1 MDTTGLGPVFR
12 GQVSALGSWR
22 QGTGHPAS
30 PSRRDLL
37 ASTVMMANAAIQTN
51 ELSKGY
57 RTTTALYPLTLTVPR
72 GAVFALVGHNGAGKT
87 TLIKLLMNMIRP
99 TSGSATILDRSTL
112 SLTGEDFTRIGY
124 ASENQELPDWM
135 TVRQFLAYLKGFYPT
150 WDDAA
155 LVQQLELPLDRKL
168 KHLSRGM
175 LMKAALASILAF
187 KPSLIL
193 LDEPFS
199 GLDPLVRDELIEAL
213 MARVRPRSL
222 AGTEA
227 MAGVP
232 DAERPTILISS
243 HDLAE
248 VESFA
253 THIGFLHQ
261 GKLLFAEE
269 LHSLTARFR
278 EVTVTLPE
286 GATLSRTGAT
296 PPESWLLL
304 ETTLTAARFI
314 HIHADTED
322 APAQVAQVFALGT
335 LTPRL
340 QAEPMTL
347 RAIFLAL
354 AKSGRTPAVPA
365 Q

>member
-1 MDTTGLGPVFR
+1 MP
-12 GQVSALGSWR
+12 SA
-22 QGTGHPAS
+22 TP
-30 PSRRDLL
+30 
-37 ASTVMMANAAIQTN
+37 AIQTHD
-51 ELSKGY
+51 LAKGY
-57 RTTTALYPLTLTVPR
+57 SKTQALHPLTLTVPR

-87 TLIKLLMNMIRP
+87 TLIKLLMNMIHP
-99 TSGSATILDRSTL
+99 SSGSATILDKNTTT
-112 SLTGEDFTRIGY
+112 LTGADFQRIGY

-135 TVRQFLAYLKGFYPT
+135 TVGQFLDYLKGFYPT
-150 WDDAA
+150 WDSAS
-155 LVQQLELPLDRKL
+155 LVHQLELPLDRKL
-168 KHLSRGM
+168 KNLSRGM

-187 KPSLIL
+187 NPQLIL

-222 AGTEA
+222 ADSEA
-227 MAGVP
+227 LTT
-232 DAERPTILISS
+232 DHSDRPTILISS

-269 LHSLTARFR
+269 MHTLNARFR
-278 EVTVTLPE
+278 EVTLTLPPPLE
-286 GATLSRTGAT
+286 GAAAGTLTKIGT
-296 PPESWLLL
+296 PPDSWLLL
-304 ETTLTAARFI
+304 ETTLTAARFV

-322 APAQVAQVFALGT
+322 LTGQIAQVFTAT
-335 LTPRL
+335 ATPTIT
-340 QAEPMTL
+340 AIPMTL

-354 AKSGRTPAVPA
+354 AKSGRTPAIPS
-365 Q
+365 QN

>member
-1 MDTTGLGPVFR
+1 MTVDTPNTASSSLFAIETH
-12 GQVSALGSWR
+12 AL
-22 QGTGHPAS
+22 A
-30 PSRRDLL
+30 
-37 ASTVMMANAAIQTN
+37 
-51 ELSKGY
+51 KGY
-57 RTTTALYPLTLTVPR
+57 KKTQALYPLTLNVPR

-87 TLIKLLMNMIRP
+87 TLIKLLMNMIHP
-99 TSGSATILDRSTL
+99 TSGSATVLGKNITY
-112 SLTGEDFTRIGY
+112 LTGKDFTRIGY

-135 TVRQFLAYLKGFYPT
+135 TVGQFLDYLKGFYPT
-150 WDDAA
+150 WNSDA

-187 KPSLIL
+187 SPSLIL

-227 MAGVP
+227 LAATP
-232 DAERPTILISS
+232 ESERPTILISS

-269 LHSLTARFR
+269 MSSLTARFR
-278 EVTVTLPE
+278 EVTVTLAPPPPGE
-286 GATLSRTGAT
+286 MPGVLTRTAASV
-296 PPESWLLL
+296 PESWLLL
-304 ETTLTAARFI
+304 EQTLTAARFI
-314 HIHADTED
+314 HIHADTEPLLEQL
-322 APAQVAQVFALGT
+322 ATVFALERE
-335 LTPRL
+335 PKV
-340 QAEPMTL
+340 QIEPMSL

-354 AKSGRTPAVPA
+354 AKSGRAPAAPTV
-365 Q
+365 

>member
-1 MDTTGLGPVFR
+1 M
-12 GQVSALGSWR
+12 SA
-22 QGTGHPAS
+22 AAV
-30 PSRRDLL
+30 PS
-37 ASTVMMANAAIQTN
+37 AAISSAAIQTHA
-51 ELSKGY
+51 LTKGY
-57 RTTTALYPLTLTVPR
+57 RKTTALHPLTLTVPA

-87 TLIKLLMNMIRP
+87 TLIKLLMNMIHP
-99 TSGSATILDRSTL
+99 SGGSATILGKDTL
-112 SLTGEDFTRIGY
+112 HLTGEDFTRIGY

-135 TVRQFLAYLKGFYPT
+135 TVGQFLNYFKGFYPH

-155 LVQQLELPLDRKL
+155 LVKQLDLPLDRKL

-187 KPSLIL
+187 DPALIL

-213 MARVRPRSL
+213 MARVNPRSL
-222 AGTEA
+222 TANEA
-227 MAGVP
+227 LATST
-232 DAERPTILISS
+232 ATRPTILISS

-261 GKLLFAEE
+261 GHLLFAEE
-269 LHSLTARFR
+269 MTSLQARFR
-278 EVTVTLPE
+278 EVTVTLPPPLPGE
-286 GATLSRTGAT
+286 PPAVFTQTGT

-304 ETTLTAARFI
+304 EHTLTAARFV
-314 HIHADTED
+314 HIQANSQDV
-322 APAQVAQVFALGT
+322 AAQVAQVFP
-335 LTPRL
+335 TPHP
-340 QAEPMTL
+340 ATITIVPMTL

-354 AKSGRTPAVPA
+354 AKSGRAPAITP

>member
-1 MDTTGLGPVFR
+1 MTSQANV
-12 GQVSALGSWR
+12 AN
-22 QGTGHPAS
+22 PA
-30 PSRRDLL
+30 
-37 ASTVMMANAAIQTN
+37 AAIQTHA
-51 ELSKGY
+51 LAKGY
-57 RTTTALYPLTLTVPR
+57 RATQALHPLTLTVPQ

-87 TLIKLLMNMIRP
+87 TLIKLLMNMIHP
-99 TSGSATILDRSTL
+99 TSGSATILGKDTITL
-112 SLTGEDFTRIGY
+112 NGEDFTRIGY

-135 TVRQFLAYLKGFYPT
+135 TVGQFLSYLKGFYPT

-155 LVQQLELPLDRKL
+155 LVQQLELPLNRKL

-187 KPSLIL
+187 QPSLIL

-213 MARVRPRSL
+213 MSRVNPRSL
-222 AGTEA
+222 AAGEA
-227 MAGVP
+227 LAAKP
-232 DAERPTILISS
+232 QSPRPTILISS

-261 GKLLFAEE
+261 GHLLFAEE
-269 LHSLTARFR
+269 MTSLTTRFR
-278 EVTVTLPE
+278 EITLTAAPGE
-286 GATLSRTGAT
+286 TLTQATS

-304 ETTLTAARFI
+304 ESTLTAARFT
-314 HIHADTED
+314 HIHADTEPV
-322 APAQVAQVFALGT
+322 AAQVAAVFPTPGPLALH
-335 LTPRL
+335 
-340 QAEPMTL
+340 AAPMTL

-354 AKSGRTPAVPA
+354 AKSGRTPSAPTLA
-365 Q
+365 A

>member
-1 MDTTGLGPVFR
+1 MV
-12 GQVSALGSWR
+12 
-22 QGTGHPAS
+22 AS
-30 PSRRDLL
+30 NSEPYLTMPT
-37 ASTVMMANAAIQTN
+37 ATPAIQTHD
-51 ELSKGY
+51 LAKGY
-57 RTTTALYPLTLTVPR
+57 GKTQALYPLTISVPR

-87 TLIKLLMNMIRP
+87 TLIKLLMNMIHP
-99 TSGSATILDRSTL
+99 SSGSATILDKRTTT
-112 SLTGEDFTRIGY
+112 LTGADFTRIGY

-135 TVRQFLAYLKGFYPT
+135 TVGQFLDYLKGFYPT
-150 WDDAA
+150 WDSTS
-155 LVQQLELPLDRKL
+155 LVHQLELPLDRKL

-187 KPSLIL
+187 NPQLIL

-222 AGTEA
+222 AAQESLA
-227 MAGVP
+227 P
-232 DAERPTILISS
+232 ENDRPTILISS

-269 LHSLTARFR
+269 MHTLTARFR
-278 EVTVTLPE
+278 EVTITLPPPVE
-286 GATLSRTGAT
+286 GAPAGTLTKVGT

-304 ETTLTAARFI
+304 ETTLTAARFV

-322 APAQVAQVFALGT
+322 VTGQIAQVFTAT
-335 LTPRL
+335 ATPTITSI
-340 QAEPMTL
+340 PMTL

-354 AKSGRTPAVPA
+354 AKSGRTPAIPS
-365 Q
+365 QT